1 MRINL
6 IKVGNSR
13 GIIIPAKVIKEC
25 ELNESVDLNVI
36 DGSIVISR
44 INEARADWKK
54 AFAQASP
61 SDKALMNDTITNAFD
76 NEEWTW

>member
-25 ELNESVDLNVI
+25 ELNESVDFSVI

-44 INEARADWKK
+44 INEARTDWKK
-54 AFAQASP
+54 VFAQASP
-61 SDKALMNDTITNAFD
+61 SDKALMKDTITNAFD

>member
-54 AFAQASP
+54 TFAQASP
-61 SDKALMNDTITNAFD
+61 SDKAFMEDTITNAFD
-76 NEEWTW
+76 DEEWTW